1 MGLEPW
7 RMQAQ
12 TSRNSARVGLIPLS
26 AKNFFA
32 FCSAMVILTFGG
44 GAGILIFLL
53 SFRVLLDGAYY
64 IIPRSSMSNRPIP
77 ITDLRIQKVDA
88 KAYAVKFSASSFP
101 LVVEYLHLDV

>member
-1 MGLEPW
+1 MGLEPL

-12 TSRNSARVGLIPLS
+12 TSRNSASVGVIPLS

-32 FCSAMVILTFGG
+32 FCSAVVILTFGG
-44 GAGILIFLL
+44 GAGFHIFLL

-77 ITDLRIQKVDA
+77 ITDFRIQKVDA
-88 KAYAVKFSASSFP
+88 KAYAVKLSVSPLSLLTSS
-101 LVVEYLHLDV
+101 HG